1 MANKDNT
8 EILNKGN
15 NEIPSF
21 PCTQNFSGEVKK
33 GKDKVTTK
41 KLGTNDSRI
50 SCGNVDKRVS
60 LTVAPKLASRNE
72 SETLFVNKVKHVL
85 GPKFYTNKSVEWLT
99 TSKFY
104 GLLRNALGSTSGLIF
119 PYTPSI
125 SFQHNVNYETTD
137 IVHSNIT
144 YNYYKNS
151 PPPTIN
157 LSGKFTADNRDNA
170 LHMLSAIWF
179 CIACSKCEFGEKS
192 EYPGLPP
199 PIIYLSGYDH
209 LIDNIP
215 VVITSINY
223 KYPEN
228 LHYVNLVLDMSKNY
242 NNGEAFCRIYDSE
255 NISETTKEHF
265 PTGYKELQDLG
276 NAGNIIQEW
285 KLPDIGAPGDDY
297 SIKKTVRTTKNGI
310 NMSYWLPTELTL
322 SLGLRI
328 QPNLLKTRKQW
339 SLDGYKTSLLM
350 TNNSKNP
357 PVSMTSV
364 LQEQVEKP
372 LNKKEADSNGK
383 LVNMCTFELKDKKVT
398 SNIYDFIPSGWTW

>member
-1 MANKDNT
+1 MANKDNA
-8 EILNKGN
+8 EVLNKGN
-15 NEIPSF
+15 NELPSF

-33 GKDKVTTK
+33 GTDKVTTK
-41 KLGTNDSRI
+41 KLGTNNDKI

-85 GPKFYTNKSVEWLT
+85 GPKYYTKKSVEWLT

-125 SFQHNVNYETTD
+125 SFQHNVNYESTD

-151 PPPTIN
+151 PPPSIN
-157 LSGKFTADNRDNA
+157 LSAKFTADNRDNA

-228 LHYVNLVLDMSKNY
+228 LHYVNLVLDMSKDY
-242 NNGEAFCRIYDSE
+242 NNNESFCRIYDSE
-255 NISETTKEHF
+255 TINETTKEHF
-265 PTGYKELQDLG
+265 PAGYKVLR
-276 NAGNIIQEW
+276 EW
-285 KLPDIGAPGDDY
+285 GETGKVIGSMWDGIGDDHT
-297 SIKKTVRTTKNGI
+297 IKTSVSTSNSGI

-322 SLGLRI
+322 SLGLKI

-357 PVSMTSV
+357 PVSITSV
-364 LQEQVEKP
+364 LQEKVEKP
-372 LNKKEADSNGK
+372 LNEKETNSDGK
-383 LVNMCTFELKDKKVT
+383 LVNMCTFELRDKKVT
-398 SNIYDFIPSGWTW
+398 SNLYDFIPSGWTW

>member
-1 MANKDNT
+1 MSNKDNT
-8 EILNKGN
+8 EVLNKGN
-15 NEIPSF
+15 NELPSH
-21 PCTQNFSGEVKK
+21 PCKQNFSGEVKK
-33 GKDKVTTK
+33 GTNKVSTK
-41 KLGTNDSRI
+41 KIGTNSNKI
-50 SCGNVDKRVS
+50 SYGNVDKRVS

-85 GPKFYTNKSVEWLT
+85 GPKFYTNKNVEWLT

-125 SFQHNVNYETTD
+125 SFQHNVNYETSD
-137 IVHSNIT
+137 VIHSNIS

-151 PPPTIN
+151 PPPTIS

-179 CIACSKCEFGEKS
+179 CIACSKCEFGEKT
-192 EYPGLPP
+192 ENPGLPP

-215 VVITSINY
+215 VVISSINY

-228 LHYVNLVLDMSKNY
+228 LHYVNLVLDMSKDY
-242 NNGEAFCRIYDSE
+242 NNNEAFCKIYDSY
-255 NISETTKEHF
+255 STYETTKEHI
-265 PTGYKELQDLG
+265 PDGYRIFGKTDFFGEPVYEQDDP
-276 NAGNIIQEW
+276 NDNYS
-285 KLPDIGAPGDDY
+285 KST
-297 SIKKTVRTTKNGI
+297 SIKEHKDGI
-310 NMSYWLPTELTL
+310 TMSYWLPTELTL
-322 SLGLRI
+322 SLGLKI

-339 SLDGYKTSLLM
+339 FLDGYKTSLLM
-350 TNNSKNP
+350 TNNSKNTL
-357 PVSMTSV
+357 VSMTSV